1 MSISGRRFEI
11 LLPLR
16 FNDGSPVPDGFIAD
30 ALIELRRKFGA
41 VSSETQRIEGQWQH
55 AGQVYRDELMR
66 IFVDV
71 ADTQENRDFFLQ
83 FRERLRSQFRQV
95 SIWMTSH
102 PIDIERAE
110 FHQCS
115 LSIAAPFSVA
125 PVSA

>member
-16 FNDGSPVPDGFIAD
+16 FNDGSPVPDGLVAD
-30 ALIELRRKFGA
+30 ALVELRHKFGA

-66 IFVDV
+66 VFVDV
-71 ADTQENRDFFLQ
+71 ADTQQNRDFFLQ
-83 FRERLRSQFRQV
+83 FRERIRSRFRQV

-102 PIDIERAE
+102 PIDIE
-110 FHQCS
+110 
-115 LSIAAPFSVA
+115 
-125 PVSA
+125 

>member
-83 FRERLRSQFRQV
+83 FRERLRSRFRQV

-102 PIDIERAE
+102 PIDIE
-110 FHQCS
+110 
-115 LSIAAPFSVA
+115 
-125 PVSA
+125 

>member
-16 FNDGSPVPDGFIAD
+16 FNDGSPVPD
-30 ALIELRRKFGA
+30 ALIAETLVELRRNFGA

-66 IFVDV
+66 IFADV
-71 ADTQENRDFFLQ
+71 EDTKQNRDFFRQ
-83 FRERLRSQFRQV
+83 FRERIRTRFHQV

-102 PIDIERAE
+102 PIDIE
-110 FHQCS
+110 
-115 LSIAAPFSVA
+115 
-125 PVSA
+125 